1 VEAFGRALTEVDI
14 QTGRFF
20 QEAQGGTYREKLAAD
35 AVRDLLNA
43 GAYGVGQ
50 SSWGPCLYGL
60 VDGRTEGD
68 VVRAAQK
75 FLDEHGLEGKVV
87 QAGPNNKGAEILVKE

>member
-1 VEAFGRALTEVDI
+1 V
-14 QTGRFF
+14 
-20 QEAQGGTYREKLAAD
+20 RE
-35 AVRDLLNA
+35 LLDA

-60 VDGRTEGD
+60 VDGRTEDD
-68 VVRAAQK
+68 VVRAARK

-87 QAGPNNKGAEILVKE
+87 RTGPNNRGAKILVQE